1 MPYVMKK
8 RKHIISKVKSKYW
21 ARSHKYGI
29 RIPKSVK
36 EAFAIDEE
44 EGNHFW
50 RDAIMEEMRKIKKD
64 AVKVYDDDPSKLVGY
79 QQITGHILF
88 DVKLGENFRRKA
100 RYVADGHKTDPP
112 SSVTYSSVVSR
123 ESVQVCFTVAA
134 LNGLDILTADIENA
148 YLTAPCREKCWLRA
162 GPEFGSDEGRV
173 MIVTR
178 ALYGLKSSGAAFRA
192 FLATRLDEIGFVP
205 SEADPDVWMRRAVK
219 PDGEHYYEY
228 ILCYVDD
235 IMSVSNDPIRPLKQI
250 QEKFKFKKDKMVPP
264 DIYLGGNIEKKLI
277 NDHDAWT
284 LCSRDYVKA
293 AVETITTAAE
303 KRGLESAI
311 NQKYLCMPLTILN
324 WTCQRNYKGKIL
336 LYTKR
341 SLGS

>member
-1 MPYVMKK
+1 
-8 RKHIISKVKSKYW
+8 
-21 ARSHKYGI
+21 
-29 RIPKSVK
+29 
-36 EAFAIDEE
+36 
-44 EGNHFW
+44 
-50 RDAIMEEMRKIKKD
+50 
-64 AVKVYDDDPSKLVGY
+64 
-79 QQITGHILF
+79 
-88 DVKLGENFRRKA
+88 
-100 RYVADGHKTDPP
+100 
-112 SSVTYSSVVSR
+112 
-123 ESVQVCFTVAA
+123 
-134 LNGLDILTADIENA
+134 
-148 YLTAPCREKCWLRA
+148 
-162 GPEFGSDEGRV
+162 